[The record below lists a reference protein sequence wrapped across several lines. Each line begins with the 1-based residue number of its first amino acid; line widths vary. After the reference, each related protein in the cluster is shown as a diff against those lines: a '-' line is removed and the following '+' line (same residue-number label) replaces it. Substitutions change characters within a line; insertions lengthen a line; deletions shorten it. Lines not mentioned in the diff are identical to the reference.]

1 MSFKDAALRIKLSPL
16 NLEGEKN
23 VTHRLEERSICEL
36 LTKFGNR
43 VRQQL
48 IQQLSTK
55 PRQNGLPIERGINF
69 HSLRSDGLRGK
80 S

>member
-1 MSFKDAALRIKLSPL
+1 MSFKDAALRIKRSPL

-36 LTKFGNR
+36 LRKFGNR

-48 IQQLSTK
+48 IQ
-55 PRQNGLPIERGINF
+55 
-69 HSLRSDGLRGK
+69 HSYRPTHVQTVCQSNAALIFIRCALTA
-80 S
+80 